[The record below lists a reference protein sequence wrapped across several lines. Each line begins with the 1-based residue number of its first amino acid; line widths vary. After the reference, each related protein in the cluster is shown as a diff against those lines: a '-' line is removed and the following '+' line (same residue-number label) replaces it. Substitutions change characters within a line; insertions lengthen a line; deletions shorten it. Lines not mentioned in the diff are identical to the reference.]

1 MNLIP
6 ESNGLYKLKKE
17 VNIKGISLIKKI
29 ILALILLFALGFI
42 SQSISNFIGREKIQS
57 RLHYTKVD
65 NKKIEYNLKGDGE
78 YTIVFDGA
86 LGTNLYQW
94 NEVTKEV
101 RDELNVKTF
110 VYNRR
115 GYGFSDLGNQRT
127 PKEQAEDLKIL
138 LRKSG
143 VSGKIILVGEEYGSL
158 VMTNFAK
165 EFPESVQGMILIN
178 PYSEEYIK
186 TEEFKSSIKEKYIR
200 SKIETV
206 GTYCGVTMLLDKWNL
221 AINYKQF
228 EDSLEE
234 MNKTEYIVQKTKK
247 KYRQGINDEYYNLL
261 NYNESSQVDNL
272 MENKPLYI
280 ISKEEDNQVFKI
292 GQEGL
297 TNTYKTSTKSDFIS
311 ISDTESVVNGISSVL
326 KESKRIEKRLDN

>member
-94 NEVTKEV
+94 NDITKKV
-101 RDELNVKTF
+101 REELNAKTF

-115 GYGFSDLGNQRT
+115 GYGFSDLGEQRN

-165 EFPESVQGMILIN
+165 EFPDSVQGMVLIN
-178 PYSEEYIK
+178 PYSEEDIK
-186 TEEFKSSIKEKYIR
+186 TEEFKLNIKEKYKR

-221 AINYKQF
+221 AIDFQEF
-228 EDSLEE
+228 EDSLKE
-234 MNKTEYIVQKTKK
+234 MDKTEFVVQKTKK
-247 KYRQGINDEYYNLL
+247 KYRQGISYEYYNLL
-261 NYNESSQVDNL
+261 NYNESSQVENL

-280 ISKEEDNQVFKI
+280 ISKEEKNQVSRI

-297 TNTYKTSTKSDFIS
+297 TNIYNTKTQSNFVS
-311 ISDTESVVNGISSVL
+311 ISDSESVVNGISSVL
-326 KESKRIEKRLDN
+326 KESKRIEKR